1 MNPGRRAAA
10 GEYVQRVN
18 RAARLLR
25 QVGSLGEV
33 IAKVARLYAIS
44 PRQAR
49 RYVEAA
55 QQMRGPLPLP
65 EAKVVLTVKV
75 PASLPMRV
83 RQRAHAEGRSLSDLV
98 TRALDAYLRRR
109 PPGPRG
115 HPPED

>member
-33 IAKVARLYAIS
+33 IAKVARLYAVS

-55 QQMRGPLPLP
+55 QQVRGPLPLP

-75 PASLPMRV
+75 PASLPVRV

-98 TRALDAYLRRR
+98 TCALNAYLRRR
-109 PPGPRG
+109 PPSSRG
-115 HPPED
+115 HPPEN